1 MTAGSRLLL
10 AGCLIWSLAAAASPL
25 TGRAQQSVQ
34 ATDSSTTRAVFNQY
48 CTGCHNDTTKSGSL
62 SLASL
67 NLASPGENAE
77 VLEKVVRKLRGRMM
91 PPLGRPRPDEKTY
104 NDVVSY
110 LENSLDRAAAATPN
124 PGRTDTFRR
133 LNRTEYQNAMRDLL
147 SLDVDV
153 AAMLP
158 KDDANFGFDNVGVG
172 ALSPTLLERYLTA
185 AQKISRLAIGTPVRT
200 PGANVLVLPPDL
212 TQEDH
217 LEGLPLGTRGGTVMR
232 YTFPVDGEYDIQVR
246 LMRNRNENVEGL
258 SEPHDM
264 EVLIDGERAALFN
277 IAPHRYSIG
286 GVYYADEDVDRN
298 LKIRVPVHAGPHSI
312 AATFIPKTGA
322 LIETQRQPYIAHFN
336 MDRHP
341 RVQPA
346 LYSISVTGPFN
357 ATGAGD
363 TPSRKRIFVCRPA
376 RASEEDRC
384 AGNIISTLARRAYRR
399 PVTDDDIRTP
409 LSFYKEARRNGDF
422 DAGIEMAL
430 RAILT
435 SPEFLIRVERDPANS
450 PTARPYRVSNLELA
464 SRLSFFLWSSIPDD
478 ELLDLAARGKLN
490 EPAVLEQQVRRMLT
504 DSRSQSLVASFAN
517 QWLYLRNVAAS
528 LPDPRQFPD
537 FDENLRQAMRRET
550 ELLFESVVKDD
561 RSVVDLLGANYTF
574 LNERLAKHYG
584 IPNVY
589 GSHFR
594 RVALPEGSIRGGL
607 LGQGSILTVTSY
619 GNRTSPVLRGK
630 WILENILGT
639 PPPSPPANV
648 PPLRD
653 NPSMGKVLSMR
664 ERMVEHRA
672 NPACSGCH
680 QLMDPIG
687 LSMENFDAVGRWRNR
702 GEGDTAID
710 PSGALPSGI
719 AFDGIPGLK
728 RALLHQPEPFVTTL
742 TEKLLTYAAGR
753 GLEYYDAPTVRA
765 ITREGRSNDYRF
777 SSLVLGIVKS
787 TPFQM
792 RMSGANASPIG
803 RSQ

>member
-1 MTAGSRLLL
+1 MSTRLRLFIAGWLTLCFTAAGSLG
-10 AGCLIWSLAAAASPL
+10 AG
-25 TGRAQQSVQ
+25 GAQQTGQVGLSPQ
-34 ATDSSTTRAVFNQY
+34 RAVINQY
-48 CTGCHNDTTKSGSL
+48 CIGCHNDTSKSGNLSL
-62 SLASL
+62 SVI
-67 NLASPGENAE
+67 NPDSPGENPE
-77 VLEKVVRKLRGRMM
+77 IWEKVLRKLRGRMM

-104 NDVVSY
+104 NEVVTN
-110 LENSLDRAAAATPN
+110 LENSIDRAAAASPN
-124 PGRTDTFRR
+124 PGRTETFRR
-133 LNRTEYQNAMRDLL
+133 LNRTEYQNAVRDLL

-153 AAMLP
+153 ASLLP

-172 ALSPTLLERYLTA
+172 GLSPTLLERYLTA
-185 AQKISRLAIGTPVRT
+185 AQKISRLAVGTPVRT

-217 LEGLPLGTRGGTVMR
+217 LEGLPLGTRGGTVMS

-258 SEPHDM
+258 TEPHDM
-264 EVLIDGERAALFN
+264 EIMVDGERAAVFT
-277 IAPHRYSIG
+277 ITPHRYAIG

-298 LKIRVPVHAGPHSI
+298 LKIRVPVKAGPHLI
-312 AATFIPKTGA
+312 GATFIPKTGA
-322 LIETQRQPYIAHFN
+322 LIETERQPYVAHFN

-346 LYSISVTGPFN
+346 VYSISVTGPFN

-376 RASEEDRC
+376 RVSEEDRC
-384 AGNIISTLARRAYRR
+384 ATTILSTLARRAYRR
-399 PVTDDDIRTP
+399 PATDEDIRMP
-409 LSFYKEARRNGDF
+409 LAFYKDARRNSDF
-422 DAGIEMAL
+422 ETGIEMAL

-435 SPEFLIRVERDPANS
+435 STEFLIRVERDPGNV
-450 PTARPYRVSNLELA
+450 PPNRTYRVGNLELA

-478 ELLDLAARGKLN
+478 ELLDLAVRGKLS
-490 EPAVLEQQVRRMLT
+490 EPAVLEQQARRMLA
-504 DSRSQSLVASFAN
+504 DPRSHSLVTSFAD
-517 QWLYLRNVAAS
+517 QWLYLRNVAAAI
-528 LPDPRQFPD
+528 PDPRLFPD
-537 FDENLRQAMRRET
+537 FDDNLRQAMRRET
-550 ELLFESVVKDD
+550 ELLFDSVMKED

-584 IPNVY
+584 IANVY

-594 RVALPEGSIRGGL
+594 RVPLSNGSIRGGL

-630 WILENILGT
+630 WILENILGS

-653 NPSMGKVLSMR
+653 NPTTGKVLTMR
-664 ERMVEHRA
+664 ERMTEHRA
-672 NPACSGCH
+672 NPACSSCH

-702 GEGDTAID
+702 GEGDSAID
-710 PSGALPSGI
+710 PAGALPSG
-719 AFDGIPGLK
+719 ATFEGMAGLK
-728 RALLHQPEPFVTTL
+728 RALLSQPESFVTTL
-742 TEKLLTYAAGR
+742 TEKLLTYGVGR
-753 GLEYYDAPTVRA
+753 GLEYYDATAVRA
-765 ITREGRSNDYRF
+765 ITREARNNDYRF

-792 RMSGANASPIG
+792 R